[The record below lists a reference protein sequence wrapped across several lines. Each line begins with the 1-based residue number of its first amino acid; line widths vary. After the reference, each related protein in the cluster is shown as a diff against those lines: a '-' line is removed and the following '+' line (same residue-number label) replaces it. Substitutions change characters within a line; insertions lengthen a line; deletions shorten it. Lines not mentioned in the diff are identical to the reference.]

1 MGLKQIRE
9 EIDAIDSQMKE
20 LFQKRMELSRQVIE
34 SKKQTKAA
42 VYVPEREQEV
52 LEICSDKVAEELV
65 SGIKAFFRKIMEIS
79 RNYQYA
85 QLVEEEA
92 ELMKL
97 LQKEGSVSLCFDC
110 PQGSGQFASCLSVL
124 TDSGLTPEE
133 ILAER
138 QGDAYHCRIRISGDF
153 SVKSAKAAALFVRKE
168 TEHFTIN

>member
-20 LFQKRMELSRQVIE
+20 LFQTRMELSRQVIE

-52 LEICSDKVAEELV
+52 LETCSDKVAEELV

-79 RNYQYA
+79 RSYQYA
-85 QLVEEEA
+85 QLVEEDA
-92 ELMKL
+92 ELKKL
-97 LQKEGSVSLCFDC
+97 PQKEGSVSLSFDC
-110 PQGSGQFASCLSVL
+110 PQGRWPPYSEL
-124 TDSGLTPEE
+124 TLEE

-138 QGDAYHCRIRISGDF
+138 QGDACHCRIRISGDF
-153 SVKSAKAAALFVRKE
+153 SVESAKAAALFVRKE
-168 TEHFTIN
+168 TEHFRIN